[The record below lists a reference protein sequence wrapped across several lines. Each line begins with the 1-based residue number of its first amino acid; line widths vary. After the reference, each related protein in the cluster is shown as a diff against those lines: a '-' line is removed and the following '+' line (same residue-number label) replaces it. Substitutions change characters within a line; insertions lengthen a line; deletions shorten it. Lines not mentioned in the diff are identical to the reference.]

1 MPHQIGAPIRRTVDY
16 QRTPCD
22 IPRGHRH
29 HGEMERTNYH
39 ADRIFND
46 LAGAQNGAVA
56 RSQLIAAG
64 VAPHTVD
71 RRLAAGVWRT
81 IAPAVVTA
89 ASVEPTWRTRATA
102 ALLEAHQD
110 AVLAGRTAL
119 AMHGL
124 DGALH
129 PDLPPTLLV
138 PHTKTHESAIAEIRQ
153 VKHWPSDEIETLPA
167 ARAVPG
173 ASPVRATCPARSLVD
188 LSIWTPPSHWDE
200 FERILDAAH
209 RRRIASYDDVLR
221 SVDQA
226 RLLRRRG
233 LRRLA
238 ALLATRAGRQM
249 IHSASELEALARRRF
264 ERYGV
269 GSMVEFEVAHPA
281 FPATSRRTDAVC
293 RLTKVIF
300 EFDSRAFHLRDAQF
314 VVDRARDARSA
325 ELGWTTVRLTWTDF
339 TIHDATTRVR
349 VRRMCGLDGGLRP
362 AA

>member
-1 MPHQIGAPIRRTVDY
+1 
-16 QRTPCD
+16 
-22 IPRGHRH
+22 
-29 HGEMERTNYH
+29 MERTNYH

-46 LAGAQNGAVA
+46 LAAAQNGAVA
-56 RSQLIAAG
+56 RSQLLAAG

-81 IAPAVVTA
+81 IAPAVFTA
-89 ASVEPTWRTRATA
+89 ASVEPTWRTMATA
-102 ALLEAHQD
+102 ALFEAHQD

-124 DGALH
+124 DVALH
-129 PDLPPTLLV
+129 PDRPPTLLV
-138 PHTKTHESAIAEIRQ
+138 PHAKTHESAIAEIRQ
-153 VKHWPSDEIETLPA
+153 VKHWPGDEIETLRPA
-167 ARAVPG
+167 LAVPG
-173 ASPVRATCPARSLVD
+173 ASPVRATSPARSLVD
-188 LSIWTPPSHWDE
+188 LSVWTPPSQWDH

-249 IHSASELEALARRRF
+249 IDAASELEALARRRF

-269 GSMVEFEVAHPA
+269 GSLVEFEVAHPA
-281 FPATSRRTDAVC
+281 FPGTNRRADAVC
-293 RLTKVIF
+293 RPTKVIF
-300 EFDSRAFHLRDAQF
+300 EFDSRAFHLLDAQF
-314 VVDRARDARSA
+314 AMDRARDARSA
-325 ELGWTTVRLTWTDF
+325 ELGWTTIRLTWTDF
-339 TIHDATTRVR
+339 TVNDAATRTR